1 MPLFLLKSKRENK
14 KYVIK
19 GDERTVHFGDDRY
32 KDYVLMND
40 KNSKWYEPDKD
51 AREKTKANYRSRH
64 SKDDLKNP
72 YSAGALSYYLLWNK
86 PTLKASIRDYEKRFK
101 MNIRI

>member
-51 AREKTKANYRSRH
+51 VREKIKANYRRRH
-64 SKDDLKNP
+64 AKDNLTDP
-72 YSAGALSYYLLWNK
+72 TSAGALAWFLIWNK
-86 PTLKASIRDYEKRFK
+86 PTLKASIRDYERRFK
-101 MNIRI
+101 IDIRT